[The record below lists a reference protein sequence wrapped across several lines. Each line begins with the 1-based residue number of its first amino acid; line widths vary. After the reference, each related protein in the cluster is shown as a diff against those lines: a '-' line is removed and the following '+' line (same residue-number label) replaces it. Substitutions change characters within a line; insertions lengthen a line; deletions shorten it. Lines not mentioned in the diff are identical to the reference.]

1 MYENIN
7 KETLVSEGELSH
19 FLSATFKFCYVYQIY
34 TFNAYVVLLI
44 KWTSE
49 YRTHFCARK
58 K

>member
-44 KWTSE
+44 K
-49 YRTHFCARK
+49 
-58 K
+58 